1 MAEKIPPNVPATQN
15 KETTEEA
22 KRKNEKIEE
31 LEKLAAMQKRF
42 GGAIRANPDIKL
54 IELDEILKNFEKEF
68 GLKQEHKEIF
78 YSVFLNYKEKQQA
91 MKVLSEQYPDAN
103 ALYEKIF
110 GQKPKGHISVKN
122 STESPFMFYFECD
135 DDEDFIRIY
144 EVLYF
149 RKSDFS
155 DMESEEI
162 KAIGDLARKA
172 WGVHDVLSIEND
184 NQTQAL
190 SFGAGRNTIKGK
202 AEQVGTFRHEEQ
214 HAIQNFI
221 VVNFNMEAAYWT
233 LENNLR
239 GLKPENLEQE
249 AVKPLIKYWQV
260 WRRFWE
266 EQAKNEIL
274 AHCEGN
280 SQNNLNHVLKSLT
293 QRKQDGGMYDYFYDY
308 FQDYDLTNTGF
319 LASVEWPV
327 IKALGKEPTIEDKMA
342 IGKLIKETAK
352 KVFREEYDNIVQDA
366 AKAASAL
373 RSQGYS
379 AEELLGILK
388 HEPLEK
394 WPEIHETMSASRR

>member
-1 MAEKIPPNVPATQN
+1 M
-15 KETTEEA
+15 
-22 KRKNEKIEE
+22 
-31 LEKLAAMQKRF
+31 
-42 GGAIRANPDIKL
+42 
-54 IELDEILKNFEKEF
+54 
-68 GLKQEHKEIF
+68 
-78 YSVFLNYKEKQQA
+78 
-91 MKVLSEQYPDAN
+91 
-103 ALYEKIF
+103 
-110 GQKPKGHISVKN
+110 
-122 STESPFMFYFECD
+122 
-135 DDEDFIRIY
+135 
-144 EVLYF
+144 
-149 RKSDFS
+149 
-155 DMESEEI
+155 
-162 KAIGDLARKA
+162 
-172 WGVHDVLSIEND
+172 
-184 NQTQAL
+184 
-190 SFGAGRNTIKGK
+190 
-202 AEQVGTFRHEEQ
+202 
-214 HAIQNFI
+214 
-221 VVNFNMEAAYWT
+221 
-233 LENNLR
+233 
-239 GLKPENLEQE
+239 
-249 AVKPLIKYWQV
+249 
-260 WRRFWE
+260 
-266 EQAKNEIL
+266 